1 MCRRWSRLPAGSW
14 LSNVSPQTH
23 LISELGFCVGI
34 FSPRFHIAYF
44 RSVQSR
50 KGLKLGLAAVRQ
62 VSIPCGLE
70 RRAGRPEHGAHQ
82 PHRIG
87 IAMVLNEANA
97 YVRVPEKIT
106 IDFLRNSWI
115 GVQQNGLQHVS
126 LRRAAL
132 VTSSQI
138 FVRRD

>member
-1 MCRRWSRLPAGSW
+1 L
-14 LSNVSPQTH
+14 NVWPQTQRM
-23 LISELGFCVGI
+23 SETGIWLGI
-34 FSPRFHIAYF
+34 FSPHSHIAYF

-115 GVQQNGLQHVS
+115 GVQQNGLQHE
-126 LRRAAL
+126 A
-132 VTSSQI
+132 
-138 FVRRD
+138 